1 MQSLSN
7 PVFQS
12 TFTHGFQRRKT
23 CFSPLKRE
31 GKLKCAN
38 RNLGVAPN
46 RSTNTPK
53 TQIAPFRQHQP
64 ETPSLGQLIG
74 QQVKETQRIPCHVLA
89 KRHEVSTDCREEFN
103 EPIPRHPKKSS
114 TWKLSGSCAPFTYPR
129 KMRTSLYKRYFK
141 NLFLTFPKAQKPR

>member
-1 MQSLSN
+1 MQSLSY

-12 TFTHGFQRRKT
+12 TFTHGFQRRKDL
-23 CFSPLKRE
+23 FSPLKRE

-103 EPIPRHPKKSS
+103 EPIHRHPKKSPRGNFLAVVL
-114 TWKLSGSCAPFTYPR
+114 LSHTPARCGHLYT
-129 KMRTSLYKRYFK
+129 KGTSRICF
-141 NLFLTFPKAQKPR
+141 